1 MYVHKCGGAFVA
13 DPNQSICP
21 YCHDKINLQQ
31 GVMGAF
37 RLVFRHIDSG
47 AVSEFDL
54 IDGQYLY
61 IGRNNLKNANPY
73 ISSKH
78 LRVVKQGNKLYL
90 AHVGK
95 NPTRIAFASTP
106 KTYLLKTGEV
116 RTNDPRLNGAIFQ
129 LADSKFEV
137 SVKK

>member
-61 IGRNNLKNANPY
+61 IGRNNLKNANPLHFIKTPAGRETGKQA
-73 ISSKH
+73 ISGSRWKKPDTDCFC
-78 LRVVKQGNKLYL
+78 L
-90 AHVGK
+90 
-95 NPTRIAFASTP
+95 NPQDLPAQNRGSQD
-106 KTYLLKTGEV
+106 K
-116 RTNDPRLNGAIFQ
+116 
-129 LADSKFEV
+129 
-137 SVKK
+137 